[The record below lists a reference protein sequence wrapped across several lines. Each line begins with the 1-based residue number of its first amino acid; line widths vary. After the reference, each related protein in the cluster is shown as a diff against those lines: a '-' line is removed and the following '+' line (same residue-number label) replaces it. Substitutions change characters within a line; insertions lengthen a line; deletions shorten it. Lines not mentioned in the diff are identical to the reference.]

1 MYGDFMMMVDD
12 EIGRVLKA
20 LKEGMKDHALVIF
33 TSDNGP
39 VWYDQDVGA
48 GHDSA
53 ADCDEIGCLGR
64 RHRIPFIAR

>member
-20 LKEGMKDHALVIF
+20 LEKEGMKDHTLVIF

-39 VWYDQDVGA
+39 VWYDQDV
-48 GHDSA
+48 
-53 ADCDEIGCLGR
+53 ER
-64 RHRIPFIAR
+64 